1 MKEIKDMLER
11 GINNMEQYQITDERL
26 VRDAAEQL
34 KVALKQDMIELKD
47 LMDLRIGG
55 LVNNIRKNNRQNNNL
70 KSLLRGLVHDMQAR
84 ARDAPKNGVAAAV
97 ANPANG
103 TTAPKPVRRTPPVK
117 NGDVVNG
124 GEKRVTPVENVQHP
138 RLHDLKEEK
147 KPKSRKSPK
156 SRTKSPPTPP
166 PGQRRHHHRVGCIRH
181 PQKLALLHR
190 PMQLIKF
197 RPSNSAS
204 HRPLPITTTTITTAI
219 SIPPP
224 PPRSTRNQQPT
235 NQSQLRR
242 ANLYRAYQ

>member
-34 KVALKQDMIELKD
+34 KVALKQDMIEQKD

-70 KSLLRGLVHDMQAR
+70 KALLRGLVHDMQAR
-84 ARDAPKNGVAAAV
+84 ARDAPKNGVA
-97 ANPANG
+97 
-103 TTAPKPVRRTPPVK
+103 
-117 NGDVVNG
+117 VNG

-156 SRTKSPPTPP
+156 SRTKSPQVAANTTARSTPTPP
-166 PGQRRHHHRVGCIRH
+166 PG
-181 PQKLALLHR
+181 
-190 PMQLIKF
+190 
-197 RPSNSAS
+197 
-204 HRPLPITTTTITTAI
+204 
-219 SIPPP
+219 
-224 PPRSTRNQQPT
+224 
-235 NQSQLRR
+235 
-242 ANLYRAYQ
+242 